1 MAENE
6 EYYEPDIISVQMM
19 TEMSFFLNF
28 LKDMKLMTM
37 YMLPLP
43 NIMKQMKILLMVT
56 LK

>member
-6 EYYEPDIISVQMM
+6 EYYEPDIISV
-19 TEMSFFLNF
+19 TDDDGNELLLNF